1 MECNYVYKLQWIS
14 IVPWDSEHE
23 WFIKIKSI
31 ARYDKDMKTHTSIP
45 LSEWIKVIQDYVI
58 DPMYVYE
65 HKNETRLF

>member
-1 MECNYVYKLQWIS
+1 MECNYVYKLQWVS

-31 ARYDKDMKTHTSIP
+31 ARYDKNMKNNCSIP
-45 LSEWIKVIQDYVI
+45 LTEWIKIIQDYVI